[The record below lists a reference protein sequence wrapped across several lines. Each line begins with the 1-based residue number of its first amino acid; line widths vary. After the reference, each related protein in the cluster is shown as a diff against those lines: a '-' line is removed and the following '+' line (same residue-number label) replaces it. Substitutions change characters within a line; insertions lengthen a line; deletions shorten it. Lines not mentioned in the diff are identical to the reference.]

1 MDTDLTDMDYVRDAI
16 FNAIASNMDIYD
28 LAEMSVNAESAESFA
43 DAVNMLALSYA
54 E

>member
-28 LAEMSVNAESAESFA
+28 LAEMSVNAEDAEAFA
-43 DAVNMLALSYA
+43 DAVNMLALSYS

>member
-1 MDTDLTDMDYVRDAI
+1 METDLTDMDYVRDAI

-43 DAVNMLALSYA
+43 DAFNMLALSYA